1 MKKLRSKFILRTLSI
16 LMVTAYAE
24 LTMAHNATAMID
36 VASNNAGATDLAIV
50 SCTGG
55 TAYLEGTVRD
65 MSAPVLGLILSYHIY
80 RDLKM
85 ATSTDYIAGDSS
97 PSPVIRVWGA
107 DGNFFISLTKTK
119 AGARLF
125 DVTWHCKDAAGN
137 HTGTDITVAQVQ

>member
-24 LTMAHNATAMID
+24 LTMAHNATAVID

-55 TAYLEGTVRD
+55 TAYLEGTVKD
-65 MSAPVLGLILSYHIY
+65 MSAPVLGLFLSYHIY

-85 ATSTDYIAGDSS
+85 ATTTDPVANDAFAG
-97 PSPVIRVWGA
+97 PTIQVAGG

-125 DVTWHCKDAAGN
+125 DVSWHCKDAAGN